1 MTALDKRLLQVLV
14 GAFAIGCFS
23 IALLAAS
30 EAPGISIAQT
40 GYNFGELSE
49 MTPLAH
55 DFIVRNTGKSVL
67 NINDVK
73 PS

>member
-1 MTALDKRLLQVLV
+1 MRVLSIRLFQILS
-14 GAFAIGCFS
+14 GGFAIGCFS
-23 IALLAAS
+23 VALLAAS
-30 EAPGISIAQT
+30 ETSKIVIPET

-55 DFIVRNTGKSVL
+55 DFIIKNSGKAVL